1 MDCAS
6 ALRNAIAHV
15 FVIVP
20 ALRKAADPTALETGN
35 VWNLT
40 LTQAKHA
47 NVFILMQ
54 KQSIQTIKLSV
65 NARVCPTQPFTT
77 NINKLAISAFL
88 VAYAIKEDVIIVNHP
103 VLSLLITI
111 VCAITILQ
119 KL

>member
-54 KQSIQTIKLSV
+54 K
-65 NARVCPTQPFTT
+65 
-77 NINKLAISAFL
+77 
-88 VAYAIKEDVIIVNHP
+88 
-103 VLSLLITI
+103 
-111 VCAITILQ
+111 
-119 KL
+119 